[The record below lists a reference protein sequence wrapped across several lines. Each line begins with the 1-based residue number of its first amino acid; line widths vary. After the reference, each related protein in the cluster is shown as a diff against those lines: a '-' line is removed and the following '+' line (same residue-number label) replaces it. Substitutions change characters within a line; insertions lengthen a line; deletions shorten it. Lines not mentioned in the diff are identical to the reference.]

1 MTSNSEYRSG
11 WTTVPLS
18 SVCDVRDGTH
28 ESPKY
33 HLRGV
38 PLVTSKYM
46 RDGKIYPHEAPLI
59 SPQDARRI
67 NSRSKVDRGD
77 VLLSMIGTVGNA
89 VLVSDVPDY
98 CIKNMA
104 LLKPQNILPE
114 FLIHFVN
121 GPIFQR
127 RVEDGSSGGIQSFI
141 SLGKLRS
148 TLIDLPS
155 LDEQRSIAA
164 MLNDAERFIE
174 DQKQLIAKKQAIK
187 TGMMQ
192 QLLTGK
198 MRMPGF
204 DVPWKTITLGNHVN
218 YVKNVALSRAQLD
231 ESSMVKYL
239 HYGDIHTTKKLKIN
253 PSVQDMPRAK
263 AELLGTARFL
273 VKGDLVFADASE
285 DPAGVGKSVEIVDV
299 PENGVVPGLHTITA
313 RFDKTILADGFKAY
327 LQFIPAFRDQLL
339 RLAAGTKVLATNRSN
354 ISGIEIDL
362 PGIKEQQAIARI
374 LDDADAEISA
384 LESRL
389 EKAKAIKQGM
399 MQELL
404 TGKTRL
410 VGEVVAS

>member
-1 MTSNSEYRSG
+1 MNSMTSNSEYRSG

-198 MRMPGF
+198 TRLHGYSEPWATVRLGSLGTF
-204 DVPWKTITLGNHVN
+204 HKGKGIKRDDVVTSGVPCIRYGQIYTEYEN
-218 YVKNVALSRAQLD
+218 YVFTTKSFVSNETAATAFLLRTGDLLFAGSGETRDEIGKCVAYVGELSAVAGGDIVVLRGKSFNPVFCGLLLNTPSVAIQKSRSGQGDAVVHISSRALEQ
-231 ESSMVKYL
+231 
-239 HYGDIHTTKKLKIN
+239 
-253 PSVQDMPRAK
+253 
-263 AELLGTARFL
+263 
-273 VKGDLVFADASE
+273 
-285 DPAGVGKSVEIVDV
+285 
-299 PENGVVPGLHTITA
+299 
-313 RFDKTILADGFKAY
+313 
-327 LQFIPAFRDQLL
+327 
-339 RLAAGTKVLATNRSN
+339 
-354 ISGIEIDL
+354 IEITI
-362 PGIKEQQAIARI
+362 PCFEEQSAIAEI
-374 LDDADAEISA
+374 FIDMDQEISV
-384 LESRL
+384 LKSRL

-410 VGEVVAS
+410 VGEGVAS